1 MRARFF
7 QTRVSIKMSTVF
19 QRLSLLLAVSAV
31 IALPITAQAATPR
44 ASWVT
49 QNIYTYN
56 HPYAAQL
63 PQELATKMNTMSTS
77 AFAFYRGSAQLFY
90 IDMKTR
96 SSAYTNATT
105 SKIWLEG
112 DMHLQNVGALV
123 DASGNKVFDVNDFDE
138 GYWGP
143 YTWDVWRMATSILL
157 AAKEQGISSSDRD
170 ALVDNFVESYL
181 DKMTDFSGNNDENS
195 YRLTT
200 SNTNGDVKDVIQA
213 LDGKKRSDL
222 LDKYTSVVSGKRV
235 FLNASNMQVLST
247 TTYNA
252 INTAM
257 SSYISSIASS
267 KRYATSYYKLKDARL
282 KLGSGVG
289 SLGRYRYY
297 LLIEGPTSSNSDDVI
312 LEMKQEASSSVA
324 IAAGSLMPASA
335 YGSNQGERVAL
346 TLKAQTSNADV
357 LTGWTTVSGVNYF
370 LREKSPF
377 QQDFDYTTLTSYSE
391 WMDATGYLGKIV
403 AKIHAISDKD
413 YDSTLIASGV
423 DKAISDITNGK
434 HDQFRA
440 EVRSFAKDYATQ
452 VEYDYASFRSAYLAG
467 QTLY

>member
-1 MRARFF
+1 
-7 QTRVSIKMSTVF
+7 MSTIVH
-19 QRLSLLLAVSAV
+19 RLCVLLAASA
-31 IALPITAQAATPR
+31 IATLPLAAQAAAPR

-49 QNIYTYN
+49 QNIYSFN

-63 PQELATKMNTMSTS
+63 PQELATKMDKMSVS
-77 AFAFYRGSAQLFY
+77 AFAFYRGTAHLYYQ
-90 IDMKTR
+90 DMKTR
-96 SSAYTNATT
+96 SSAYTNSTT
-105 SKIWLEG
+105 SKVWLQG
-112 DMHLQNVGALV
+112 DMHLQNVGAIK
-123 DASGNKVFDVNDFDE
+123 DASGNKVFDVSDFDE

-143 YTWDVWRMATSILL
+143 YTWDVWRMATSIIL

-181 DKMTDFSGNNDENS
+181 DKMDEFSGNDSEKS

-200 SNTNGDVKDVIQA
+200 SNTAGEVEDTIQA
-213 LDGKKRSDL
+213 LDSKSRSSL
-222 LDKYTSVVSGKRV
+222 LAKYTSVVSGARK
-235 FLNASNMQVLST
+235 FLNASDLQVLSSS
-247 TTYNA
+247 TYSA

-297 LLIEGPTSSNSDDVI
+297 LLIEGPTTSTSDDVI
-312 LEMKQEASSSVA
+312 LEMKQEVSSAVA
-324 IAAGSLMPASA
+324 IAAGSLMPSSA
-335 YGSNQGERVAL
+335 YGYHQGQRVAL
-346 TLKAQTSNADV
+346 TLKAQVLSADV

-377 QQDFDYTTLTSYSE
+377 QEDFDYTTLTSYSE
-391 WMDATGYLGKIV
+391 WMDATDAFGKAV
-403 AKIHAISDKD
+403 AKIHALSDKD
-413 YDSTLIASGV
+413 YNSALIASGI
-423 DKAISDITNGK
+423 DKAISDLTNGK
-434 HDQFRA
+434 HSEFRA